1 MTCISRWIVS
11 ILLVLSLAACAASD
25 GAGTNTGGA
34 GSSLESAIVIEA
46 KNEIEGVRAEYRWIR
61 DHMPGWR
68 SGNQHLLNENGRVY
82 DMIEVSRGGETRE
95 VYFDITGWF
104 GKWE

>member
-1 MTCISRWIVS
+1 MAVWIIS
-11 ILLVLSLAACAASD
+11 ILLLLSVAACA
-25 GAGTNTGGA
+25 GTAGKSGTEA
-34 GSSLESAIVIEA
+34 GSSIESAIVIEA
-46 KNEIEGVRAEYRWIR
+46 KNEIEGVRAEYKWIR

-68 SGNQHLLNENGRVY
+68 AGNQNLLNEKGRVY
-82 DMIEVSRGGETRE
+82 DAIEVSRGGESRE